1 MSRNEPDDAE
11 LEALLSRCAAGDRAA
26 LETLYARV
34 APILLA
40 VLMRILRRRDAAED
54 ALQDVFVS
62 VWQRARQFDPIRG
75 RALAWL
81 VSMARYRAI
90 DLQRATRPAVALSE
104 VSTRE
109 PQLQSEGPAESGDML
124 GTGALLLRCLEQ
136 IAAPQRRCLML
147 AYEEGLTHNEIAR
160 AVNEP
165 LGTVKSW
172 VRRSLTS
179 KPSCWI
185 VSPPSTHSAR
195 CAVAP
200 AVASSVCASTAP
212 RHAARFIAGKITG
225 APSAAR

>member
-1 MSRNEPDDAE
+1 MSRAGEGQPTQPLHEPDAAE
-11 LEALLSRCAAGDRAA
+11 LEALLTRCAAGDRAG
-26 LETLYARV
+26 LETLYTRV

-40 VLMRILRRRDAAED
+40 VLLRMLKRRDAAED

-75 RALAWL
+75 RPLAWL

-90 DLQRATRPAVALSE
+90 DLQRAARPAVALTELSALE
-104 VSTRE
+104 A
-109 PQLQSEGPAESGDML
+109 QLQSEEPLDGGEML

-147 AYEEGLTHNEIAR
+147 AYQEGLTHSEIAR

-172 VRRSLTS
+172 VRRSLL
-179 KPSCWI
+179 
-185 VSPPSTHSAR
+185 ALRR
-195 CAVAP
+195 CLE
-200 AVASSVCASTAP
+200 S
-212 RHAARFIAGKITG
+212 
-225 APSAAR
+225 

>member
-1 MSRNEPDDAE
+1 MSRAEGEPPTQRPANEPDSAE
-11 LEALLSRCAAGDRAA
+11 LEALLVRCAAGDRTA

-40 VLMRILRRRDAAED
+40 VLTRILKRRDAAED

-75 RALAWL
+75 RPLAWL
-81 VSMARYRAI
+81 VSMARYRAL
-90 DLQRATRPAVALSE
+90 DLQRATRPALALSE
-104 VSTRE
+104 VSTLE
-109 PQLQSEGPAESGDML
+109 PQLQLQSPAEGSELL

-147 AYEEGLTHNEIAR
+147 AYQEGLTHSEIAR

-172 VRRSLTS
+172 VRRSLL
-179 KPSCWI
+179 
-185 VSPPSTHSAR
+185 ALRR
-195 CAVAP
+195 CLE
-200 AVASSVCASTAP
+200 S
-212 RHAARFIAGKITG
+212 
-225 APSAAR
+225 

>member
-1 MSRNEPDDAE
+1 MSRAQVEQPPHRPVNEPDGAE
-11 LEALLSRCAAGDRAA
+11 LEALLSRCAAGDRSA
-26 LETLYARV
+26 LEILYTRV

-90 DLQRATRPAVALSE
+90 DMQRSARPAVALNDASAL
-104 VSTRE
+104 E
-109 PQLQSEGPAESGDML
+109 PQLQSEGPPDGSEML

-136 IAAPQRRCLML
+136 IAAPQRHCLML
-147 AYEEGLTHNEIAR
+147 AYHEGLTHSEIAR

-172 VRRSLTS
+172 VRRSLLALRKCLES
-179 KPSCWI
+179 
-185 VSPPSTHSAR
+185 
-195 CAVAP
+195 
-200 AVASSVCASTAP
+200 
-212 RHAARFIAGKITG
+212 
-225 APSAAR
+225 

>member
-1 MSRNEPDDAE
+1 MSRAAGGQPTQPPAHEPDGAE
-11 LEALLSRCAAGDRAA
+11 LEALLSRCAAGDRSA
-26 LETLYARV
+26 LETLYTRV

-90 DLQRATRPAVALSE
+90 DMQRSARPAVALNDASALD
-104 VSTRE
+104 
-109 PQLQSEGPAESGDML
+109 PQLQSEGPPDDSDML
-124 GTGALLLRCLEQ
+124 ATGALLLRCLEQ
-136 IAAPQRRCLML
+136 IAAPQRHCLML
-147 AYEEGLTHNEIAR
+147 AYHEGLTHSEIAR

-172 VRRSLTS
+172 VRRSLLALRKCLES
-179 KPSCWI
+179 
-185 VSPPSTHSAR
+185 
-195 CAVAP
+195 
-200 AVASSVCASTAP
+200 
-212 RHAARFIAGKITG
+212 
-225 APSAAR
+225 

>member
-1 MSRNEPDDAE
+1 MSRAGEGQPTQPVHEPDAAE
-11 LEALLSRCAAGDRAA
+11 LEALLARCAAGDRAG

-40 VLMRILRRRDAAED
+40 VLLRMLKRRDAAED

-75 RALAWL
+75 RPLAWL

-90 DLQRATRPAVALSE
+90 DLQRAARPAVALTELSALE
-104 VSTRE
+104 A
-109 PQLQSEGPAESGDML
+109 QLQSEEPLDAGEML

-147 AYEEGLTHNEIAR
+147 AYQEGLTHSEIAR

-172 VRRSLTS
+172 VRRSLL
-179 KPSCWI
+179 
-185 VSPPSTHSAR
+185 ALRR
-195 CAVAP
+195 CLE
-200 AVASSVCASTAP
+200 S
-212 RHAARFIAGKITG
+212 
-225 APSAAR
+225 

>member
-1 MSRNEPDDAE
+1 MSRAQGGQPTHPAEPDGAE
-11 LEALLSRCAAGDRAA
+11 LEALLSRCAAGDRSA

-40 VLMRILRRRDAAED
+40 VLLRMLRRRDAAED

-90 DLQRATRPAVALSE
+90 DLQRAARPALALSE
-104 VSTRE
+104 VSALE
-109 PQLQSEGPAESGDML
+109 PQLQSEDPAEASEML
-124 GTGALLLRCLEQ
+124 GSGALLWRCLEQ

-147 AYEEGLTHNEIAR
+147 AYQDGLTHSEIAR

-172 VRRSLTS
+172 VRRSL
-179 KPSCWI
+179 I
-185 VSPPSTHSAR
+185 ALRR
-195 CAVAP
+195 CLE
-200 AVASSVCASTAP
+200 S
-212 RHAARFIAGKITG
+212 
-225 APSAAR
+225 

>member
-1 MSRNEPDDAE
+1 MSRAEGEPPTQRPANEPDSAE
-11 LEALLSRCAAGDRAA
+11 LEALLVRCAAGDRTA

-40 VLMRILRRRDAAED
+40 VLTRILKRRDAAED

-75 RALAWL
+75 RPLAWL

-90 DLQRATRPAVALSE
+90 DLQRATRPALALSE
-104 VSTRE
+104 VSTLE
-109 PQLQSEGPAESGDML
+109 PQLQLQSPAEGSELL

-147 AYEEGLTHNEIAR
+147 AYQEGLTHSEIAR

-172 VRRSLTS
+172 VRRSLL
-179 KPSCWI
+179 
-185 VSPPSTHSAR
+185 ALRR
-195 CAVAP
+195 CLE
-200 AVASSVCASTAP
+200 S
-212 RHAARFIAGKITG
+212 
-225 APSAAR
+225 

>member
-1 MSRNEPDDAE
+1 MSRNELDGAE

-26 LETLYARV
+26 LETLYTRV

-90 DLQRATRPAVALSE
+90 DLQRATRPALALSA
-104 VSTRE
+104 VSTLE
-109 PQLQSEGPAESGDML
+109 PQFQSEGPAESSDML
-124 GTGALLLRCLEQ
+124 GTGALLLRCREQ
-136 IAAPQRRCLML
+136 IEAPQRRCLML
-147 AYEEGLTHNEIAR
+147 AYEEGLTHSEIAR

-172 VRRSLTS
+172 VRRSL
-179 KPSCWI
+179 I
-185 VSPPSTHSAR
+185 ALRR
-195 CAVAP
+195 CLE
-200 AVASSVCASTAP
+200 S
-212 RHAARFIAGKITG
+212 
-225 APSAAR
+225 

>member
-1 MSRNEPDDAE
+1 MSRAGEGQPTQPLHEPDAAE
-11 LEALLSRCAAGDRAA
+11 LEALLTRCAAGDRAG
-26 LETLYARV
+26 LETLYTRV

-40 VLMRILRRRDAAED
+40 VLLRMLKRRDAAED

-75 RALAWL
+75 RPLAWL

-90 DLQRATRPAVALSE
+90 DLQRSARPAVAL
-104 VSTRE
+104 TRLSALE
-109 PQLQSEGPAESGDML
+109 PQLQSEDPLDAGEML

-147 AYEEGLTHNEIAR
+147 AYQEGLTHSEIAR

-172 VRRSLTS
+172 VRRSLL
-179 KPSCWI
+179 
-185 VSPPSTHSAR
+185 ALRR
-195 CAVAP
+195 CLE
-200 AVASSVCASTAP
+200 S
-212 RHAARFIAGKITG
+212 
-225 APSAAR
+225 